1 MEIGYFN
8 EIVVKTQQ
16 MIKFLEKTT
25 DKIKEQKE
33 SLKEVTS
40 KIPEN
45 ETFSEE
51 QDEEMFKLMQQM
63 EKAMHN
69 LIEEI

>member
-25 DKIKEQKE
+25 DKIKEQKA

-45 ETFSEE
+45 EQFNEE

>member
-45 ETFSEE
+45 EQFDET